1 MRKTLLIAF
10 SFLTLHI
17 TFAQYPLNVFKPNLS
32 VENIATQDIDS
43 ITFDPQ
49 TSGMRIFRKSGGE
62 TSISISGVDSINFNP
77 LYLQLPAVPEVPQME
92 NVLNTTAQ
100 ANLRITSPGGTSVT
114 ETGIC
119 WSINE
124 NPTVNDNKMPS
135 TSLLAVGQV
144 SLSGLTASTTYYARA
159 YAINSAGTAY
169 SAQITFSTN
178 NFKAPTV
185 ETVSAVFN
193 YATNKATCVV

>member
-62 TSISISGVDSINFNP
+62 TSIS
-77 LYLQLPAVPEVPQME
+77 
-92 NVLNTTAQ
+92 
-100 ANLRITSPGGTSVT
+100 
-114 ETGIC
+114 
-119 WSINE
+119 
-124 NPTVNDNKMPS
+124 
-135 TSLLAVGQV
+135 
-144 SLSGLTASTTYYARA
+144 
-159 YAINSAGTAY
+159 
-169 SAQITFSTN
+169 
-178 NFKAPTV
+178 
-185 ETVSAVFN
+185 VF
-193 YATNKATCVV
+193 V